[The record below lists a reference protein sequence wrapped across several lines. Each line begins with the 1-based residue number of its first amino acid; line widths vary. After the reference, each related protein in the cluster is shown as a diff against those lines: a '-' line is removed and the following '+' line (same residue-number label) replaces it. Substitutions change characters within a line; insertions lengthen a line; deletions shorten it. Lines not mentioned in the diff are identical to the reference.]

1 MLDEEIID
9 FDDVLG
15 FGLLE
20 FLEIGAELD
29 VGVFHGFEGYRGV
42 GLFDGGLVE
51 EVVGGGV

>member
-20 FLEIGAELD
+20 FLKVGAELD